1 MMIDAELLIS
11 EFRADAAEARIE
23 GWPCP
28 LRGETLPAPHE
39 KPVLPVGEAA
49 IYVFATSATYG
60 RGARCGP
67 ATVLKVGKVGPNNK
81 RRFRH
86 AHYVAEARTISTLAQ
101 SLLAHPVLWPWLGI
115 EHLDAD
121 SVENWMLTNLDR
133 THFFLPGDRAQ
144 VRATLEIYIRARVGG
159 IFEGVSIGT
168 RRTAGLMNED

>member
-1 MMIDAELLIS
+1 MMIDAELLIP
-11 EFRADAAEARIE
+11 EFRPDAAEARIE

-28 LRGETLPAPHE
+28 LRWERLPAPHE

-67 ATVLKVGKVGPNNK
+67 ATALKVGKVGPNNK

-86 AHYVAEARTISTLAQ
+86 SHYVAEARTISTLAQ
-101 SLLAHPVLWPWLGI
+101 SLLAHPVQWPWPGI
-115 EHLDAD
+115 EHLDAG

-144 VRATLEIYIRARVGG
+144 VRAALEIYIRARVGSV
-159 IFEGVSIGT
+159 FEGVSIGT